1 MRRIDTARD
10 AVCAFEPEA
19 ISGRVRGAVRA
30 AASGLLPFEFT
41 PTIPPIKTA
50 PTAAGPNPPRVPV
63 VTPIER
69 TIAAA
74 NTAAKAVTGVGS
86 RRSKVRC
93 GMGRSEVSSEVRREY
108 PRFGHEG
115 KDLGPERPPIGRAE
129 PNTSALGP
137 QTPQRRSQK
146 SPSFLA

>member
-10 AVCAFEPEA
+10 AVCAFDPEA

-93 GMGRSEVSSEVRREY
+93 GMGRSGGQFGSSLRISAIRVRRQ
-108 PRFGHEG
+108 GSG
-115 KDLGPERPPIGRAE
+115 TGTTT
-129 PNTSALGP
+129 N
-137 QTPQRRSQK
+137 RSR
-146 SPSFLA
+146 